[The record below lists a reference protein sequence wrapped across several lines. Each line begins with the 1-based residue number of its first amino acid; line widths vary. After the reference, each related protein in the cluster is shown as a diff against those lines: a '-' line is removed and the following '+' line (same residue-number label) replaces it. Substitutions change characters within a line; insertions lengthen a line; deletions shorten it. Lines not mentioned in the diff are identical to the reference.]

1 MTTEIKRLPTLS
13 ELAIRFWN
21 QAVVPSDQEMIDLF
35 ESLEDRDRSRL
46 VALLKQQD
54 IETE

>member
-1 MTTEIKRLPTLS
+1 MSTEIKRLPTLS

-35 ESLEDRDRSRL
+35 ESLEDRDRPRL